1 MTTRTADPRVVP
13 LFVERWSPRA
23 FDGTPLPAQDLAVI
37 LDAATLAPSAFNYQP
52 WRFFYAVR
60 GDANWDLFVSFLMPF
75 NAAWAKNAGALVI
88 VVSDSLMRLGG
99 EPRPSH
105 SHSFDA
111 GAAWALLA
119 LQSTALG
126 YHAHAMSG
134 IEQDKIR
141 AELGIPDDFR
151 IEAAVAIGRKGDP
164 ATLPEPLR
172 AREAPSGRQPVAQVA
187 VAGRFSDLPA
197 RD

>member
-1 MTTRTADPRVVP
+1 
-13 LFVERWSPRA
+13 
-23 FDGTPLPAQDLAVI
+23 
-37 LDAATLAPSAFNYQP
+37 
-52 WRFFYAVR
+52 
-60 GDANWDLFVSFLMPF
+60 
-75 NAAWAKNAGALVI
+75 
-88 VVSDSLMRLGG
+88 
-99 EPRPSH
+99 
-105 SHSFDA
+105 
-111 GAAWALLA
+111 